1 MKPGPG
7 SGQDPIEQQRGRN
20 LISTELTSPVQP
32 GTGRPKIVVVGLNFG
47 RGMVREIL
55 SPKASPY
62 VELAGVCDLDRAK
75 AAEVGAEH
83 GLPVYASLDEVL
95 ADPEIAAIGLF
106 TGPVGRAALM
116 DRMIEAGKHVMT
128 TKPLEADPEAALAVL
143 RKARRLGRAIHLNSP
158 SALPGED
165 MVQVEAW
172 REELGLGRIVAAR
185 AETWVSY
192 REEADGGWYDD
203 PEKCPVAP
211 IFRLGIYLIN
221 DLLRLFGPARRVQV
235 LSSRLF
241 TGRPTPD
248 NAQLGIEFENGG
260 LANVFASFC
269 VGDGD
274 FYRTSLALN
283 FENGTV
289 YRNVGP
295 GRTALEHGTCQLTC
309 VQPRDGRGVIVAETV
324 LPSMSGAYD
333 WATFARAVRGDT
345 LSGEATPEDVAAGI
359 RVIAAMAR
367 AERTGSTAEVEN

>member
-1 MKPGPG
+1 
-7 SGQDPIEQQRGRN
+7 
-20 LISTELTSPVQP
+20 
-32 GTGRPKIVVVGLNFG
+32 
-47 RGMVREIL
+47 MVREIL
-55 SPKASPY
+55 SPKANPW
-62 VELAGVCDLDRAK
+62 VELAGVCDLDRNK

-83 GLPVYASLDEVL
+83 QLAVYGSLEEVL

-158 SALPGED
+158 SSLPGAD
-165 MVQVEAW
+165 MVQLARW
-172 REELGLGRIVAAR
+172 REELDLGRLVAAR

-203 PEKCPVAP
+203 PQKCPVAP

-221 DLLRLFGPARRVQV
+221 DLLHLFGPAKRVQV
-235 LSSRLF
+235 LSSRIF

-260 LANVFASFC
+260 LANVFASFA

-274 FYRTSLALN
+274 FYRTSLTLN

-295 GRTALEHGTCQLTC
+295 RNSRLEHGKCVLTC
-309 VQPRDGRGVIVAETV
+309 VQPRNGLGKIVAETI

-333 WATFARAVRGDT
+333 WASFARAVRGEP
-345 LSGEATPEDVAAGI
+345 LEGEATPEEMVAGV

-367 AERTGSTAEVEN
+367 AESTGSTAEVEN